1 MVDGEEV
8 HVQRT
13 YIVITHT
20 QINIHTHIK
29 HKIEIVN
36 PDDGYD
42 LFGWV
47 RLIKTPKWI
56 YGGMFITT

>member
-1 MVDGEEV
+1 MAKKYMYAVYV
-8 HVQRT
+8 HSDHT
-13 YIVITHT
+13 Y
-20 QINIHTHIK
+20 THIK

-56 YGGMFITT
+56 YGGMFIAT